1 MKMIFAFS
9 ALATLAGSA
18 FLITAEPAA
27 ARDYTY
33 CRQDSSG
40 MNSCSFDTIEQC
52 VAEMS
57 GRGGTC
63 SRNPF
68 LAEASASYAHAPK
81 HRGHTHRRR
90 AD

>member
-1 MKMIFAFS
+1 MKKIFAFS

-27 ARDYTY
+27 ARDYEY

-40 MNSCSFDTIEQC
+40 MNSCSFDTMEQC
-52 VAEMS
+52 VAMMS
-57 GRGGTC
+57 GRGGSC

-68 LAEASASYAHAPK
+68 LAEASASYAYAPK
-81 HRGHTHRRR
+81 HHAHTRRQR